1 MAAHVVSLFMIK
13 VTKCPPDSTH
23 HVEPRTWQLVF
34 HDLQF
39 HIFSLP
45 LRVRRRNCRS
55 YIVPGVSS
63 PRKLLVSHSRRYKAN
78 EQTIRTLKGSIYT
91 LASTLRAYKTTM
103 FVFGDRVI
111 LIGLGQGVV
120 RYFFLQTCAWSI
132 GLCSPW
138 RVFHV
143 ADYRRSYF
151 SVVGHFVVIRL
162 RRNWY
167 SIIEQLLC
175 DEFKLNGKCST

>member
-23 HVEPRTWQLVF
+23 HVEPRTVF

-103 FVFGDRVI
+103 FVFGDR
-111 LIGLGQGVV
+111 
-120 RYFFLQTCAWSI
+120 
-132 GLCSPW
+132 
-138 RVFHV
+138 
-143 ADYRRSYF
+143 
-151 SVVGHFVVIRL
+151 
-162 RRNWY
+162 
-167 SIIEQLLC
+167 
-175 DEFKLNGKCST
+175 